1 MYVILV
7 YDVAVERVNR
17 VRGFLR
23 QYLDWIQNSVF
34 EGNLTKAAL
43 KEITQ
48 ELKEITVPEEDSI
61 IIYILNDE
69 KYMRKKYIGEPK
81 AEPTTIL

>member
-7 YDVAVERVNR
+7 YDVGVERVNK
-17 VRGFLR
+17 VRSFLR

-34 EGNLTKAAL
+34 EGNLSKSAL

-48 ELKEITVPEEDSI
+48 GLREITIPEEDSI
-61 IIYILNDE
+61 IIYLLKDE
-69 KYMRKKYIGEPK
+69 KYLRKKYIGEPK
-81 AEPTTIL
+81 AEPTTII